1 MTSKTFV
8 VIRMLTAFFL
18 AAVMAQAIIYNN
30 YVLAIVAVVGA
41 VVVIMTSKRKVN
53 GVMVDERVLLIGGNA
68 ARASMSIFSVIGAGL
83 IFVLMFFR
91 EANQNYYIIASVLA
105 YSICALLLL
114 YSIIFKYY
122 EKQN

>member
-8 VIRMLTAFFL
+8 VIRALTAFFL

-30 YVLAIVAVVGA
+30 YVLAIVAIVGA

-53 GVMVDERVLLIGGNA
+53 GVMVDERVLLVGGNA
-68 ARASMSIFSVIGAGL
+68 ARASISIFSVIGAGL
-83 IFVLMFFR
+83 MFVLMFFR
-91 EANQNYYIIASVLA
+91 EANPNYYIIASVLA

>member
-18 AAVMAQAIIYNN
+18 AAVMAQAIIQNN

-41 VVVIMTSKRKVN
+41 VVIVMISKKKVKGVI
-53 GVMVDERVLLIGGNA
+53 VDERVSLIDGKA
-68 ARASMSIFSVIGAGL
+68 ARASMSIFSVVGAGL
-83 IFVLMFFR
+83 MFVLMIFR
-91 EANQNYYIIASVLA
+91 ETNQNYYIIASVLA

-114 YSIIFKYY
+114 YSIMFKYY

>member
-8 VIRMLTAFFL
+8 VIRMITAFFL
-18 AAVMAQAIIYNN
+18 AAVMAQAIIQNN

-41 VVVIMTSKRKVN
+41 VVIVMISKKKVKGVI
-53 GVMVDERVLLIGGNA
+53 VDERVSLIDGKA
-68 ARASMSIFSVIGAGL
+68 ARASMSIFSVVGAGL
-83 IFVLMFFR
+83 MFVLMIFR
-91 EANQNYYIIASVLA
+91 ETNQNYYIIASVLA

-114 YSIIFKYY
+114 YSIMFKYY

>member
-1 MTSKTFV
+1 MTNKTFV

-41 VVVIMTSKRKVN
+41 VVVIMTSKRQVR
-53 GVMVDERVLLIGGNA
+53 GVMVDERVLLVGGNA
-68 ARASMSIFSVIGAGL
+68 ARASMSIFSVVGAGL
-83 IFVLMFFR
+83 MFILMFFR
-91 EANQNYYIIASVLA
+91 DANQNYYIIASVLA

-114 YSIIFKYY
+114 YSVIFKYY

>member
-1 MTSKTFV
+1 MTNKTFV

-53 GVMVDERVLLIGGNA
+53 GVMVDERIMLVSGNA
-68 ARASMSIFSVIGAGL
+68 ARVSINIFSVAGAGL
-83 IFVLMFFR
+83 MFVLMFFR
-91 EANQNYYIIASVLA
+91 EANQSYYIIASVLA